1 MFFITLVQ
9 GILGK
14 ERQLL
19 RRGFCSQETW
29 KCLHTTD
36 PSEIHKIY
44 EDKISEKSCN
54 IDVQL
59 I

>member
-14 ERQLL
+14 ERQLS
-19 RRGFCSQETW
+19 RRGFCGQETR
-29 KCLHTTD
+29 KCLHPTD
-36 PSEIHKIY
+36 ASESHKIY

-54 IDVQL
+54 IEVQL